1 MENKGLKEKLLVA
14 KNQLVGPS
22 HNRHHS
28 VRRSPARRPIPPR
41 APSHQ
46 GMAPSPAPSPAPHP
60 QQMFVNN
67 DRQHLSQ
74 INAKAMSLLEE
85 AKNENR
91 MLEEAVT
98 TLKEQVN
105 IYEQEVDQIK
115 EQSRIKEANFEEE
128 ISILKTQLSQ
138 AQKQTVTENIELIR
152 LQRENKIRTAENQ
165 SLKAQVQGLEELKQS
180 PYPSIFEE
188 KT

>member
-1 MENKGLKEKLLVA
+1 
-14 KNQLVGPS
+14 
-22 HNRHHS
+22 
-28 VRRSPARRPIPPR
+28 
-41 APSHQ
+41 
-46 GMAPSPAPSPAPHP
+46 MAPSPAPSPAPHP
-60 QQMFVNN
+60 QHVFNSE
-67 DRQHLSQ
+67 RGHISQ
-74 INAKAMSLLEE
+74 INQKAMSLLEE
-85 AKNENR
+85 AKTENR

-152 LQRENKIRTAENQ
+152 VQRENKIRSAENQ
-165 SLKAQVQGLEELKQS
+165 SLKAQVRKLSDKFEQNILWSLGSRIGRELS
-180 PYPSIFEE
+180 
-188 KT
+188 

>member
-1 MENKGLKEKLLVA
+1 
-14 KNQLVGPS
+14 
-22 HNRHHS
+22 
-28 VRRSPARRPIPPR
+28 
-41 APSHQ
+41 
-46 GMAPSPAPSPAPHP
+46 
-60 QQMFVNN
+60 
-67 DRQHLSQ
+67 
-74 INAKAMSLLEE
+74 MSLLEE
-85 AKNENR
+85 AKTENR

-152 LQRENKIRTAENQ
+152 VQRENKIRSAENQ
-165 SLKAQVQGLEELKQS
+165 SLKAQVRKLFDK
-180 PYPSIFEE
+180 FEQNILCSLGSRTGR
-188 KT
+188 KLS

>member
-1 MENKGLKEKLLVA
+1 MASLKNREGLEEQRMWQEAEKILEVEA
-14 KNQLVGPS
+14 
-22 HNRHHS
+22 REAEFR
-28 VRRSPARRPIPPR
+28 VRRE
-41 APSHQ
+41 
-46 GMAPSPAPSPAPHP
+46 
-60 QQMFVNN
+60 V
-67 DRQHLSQ
+67 
-74 INAKAMSLLEE
+74 EE
-85 AKNENR
+85 AKTENR

-152 LQRENKIRTAENQ
+152 VQRENKIRSAENQ
-165 SLKAQVQGLEELKQS
+165 SLKAQVRKLFDKFEQNILWSLGSRIGRELS
-180 PYPSIFEE
+180 
-188 KT
+188 

>member
-1 MENKGLKEKLLVA
+1 
-14 KNQLVGPS
+14 
-22 HNRHHS
+22 
-28 VRRSPARRPIPPR
+28 
-41 APSHQ
+41 
-46 GMAPSPAPSPAPHP
+46 
-60 QQMFVNN
+60 
-67 DRQHLSQ
+67 
-74 INAKAMSLLEE
+74 MSLLEE
-85 AKNENR
+85 AKTENR

-152 LQRENKIRTAENQ
+152 VQRENKIRSAENQ
-165 SLKAQVQGLEELKQS
+165 SLKAQVRKLSDK
-180 PYPSIFEE
+180 FEQNILWSLGSRIGR
-188 KT
+188 KLS

>member
-1 MENKGLKEKLLVA
+1 
-14 KNQLVGPS
+14 
-22 HNRHHS
+22 
-28 VRRSPARRPIPPR
+28 
-41 APSHQ
+41 
-46 GMAPSPAPSPAPHP
+46 MAPSPAPSPAPHP
-60 QQMFVNN
+60 QHVFNSE
-67 DRQHLSQ
+67 RGHISQ
-74 INAKAMSLLEE
+74 INQKAMSLLEE
-85 AKNENR
+85 AKTENR

-152 LQRENKIRTAENQ
+152 VQRENKIRSAENQ
-165 SLKAQVQGLEELKQS
+165 SLKAQVRKLFDKFEQNILWSLGSRIGRELS
-180 PYPSIFEE
+180 
-188 KT
+188 